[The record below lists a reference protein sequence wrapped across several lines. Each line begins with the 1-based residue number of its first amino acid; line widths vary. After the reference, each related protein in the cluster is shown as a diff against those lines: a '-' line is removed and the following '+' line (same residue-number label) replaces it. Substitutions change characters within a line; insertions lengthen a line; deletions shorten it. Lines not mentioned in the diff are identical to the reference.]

1 MRDAAPKSGRPL
13 AACTVFHYRMMTVA
27 VALAAVLA
35 APATRAQPP
44 ENADPALAPWF
55 QSLQAPNGS
64 SCCSMADCRITEYR
78 TSASGYEAWVEDR
91 WMTVPPDRVL
101 EHREN
106 PTGRA
111 VVCYTPGMGILC
123 FVRPSES

>member
-1 MRDAAPKSGRPL
+1 MMVGAAALSAL
-13 AACTVFHYRMMTVA
+13 VA
-27 VALAAVLA
+27 VSAAH
-35 APATRAQPP
+35 ATPP

-64 SCCSMADCRITEYR
+64 SCCSMADCRMTEYR
-78 TSASGYEAWVEDR
+78 TNETGYEALIEGR

-101 EHREN
+101 ERVGN

-111 VVCYTPGMGILC
+111 VVCYAPGMGILC
-123 FVRPSES
+123 FVRPAES